1 MTQRGWRGGT
11 LGFERRVVV
20 GVIGVSV
27 FFVGLV
33 GSAGAHADFAAA
45 TPPAR
50 LLGSYATTLTGL
62 EHFHGPGA
70 NRLTPGTPTTGKW
83 VLTLSR
89 ARATLIQDGF
99 RATNKVVY
107 AGGQIKFAA
116 STGCDV
122 NLTPVTPGV
131 YTYHFRGGRLRFRE
145 IHDSCVDRAAV
156 LTEEP
161 WHRR

>member
-1 MTQRGWRGGT
+1 MTQSGCGGT
-11 LGFERRVVV
+11 FGFQRAVVV
-20 GVIGVSV
+20 GVISASI
-27 FFVGLV
+27 FFGGLV
-33 GSAGAHADFAAA
+33 GGAAAHTDFAAA

-70 NRLTPGTPTTGKW
+70 NRLTPGTPTTGEW

-89 ARATLIQDGF
+89 ASATLRQDGF
-99 RATNKVVY
+99 RATNKVIY
-107 AGGQIKFAA
+107 AGGHVKFAA

-122 NLTPVTPGV
+122 NLSPVTPGV
-131 YTYHFRGGRLRFRE
+131 YTYHFVGGRLRFRE
-145 IHDSCVDRAAV
+145 IRDSCVDRAAV